1 MKLLKWLSAIT
12 LVCAIQLRGDDLENA
27 RKLIDAGKVQ
37 EALQQLRTLQE
48 ARPGDTVLQLEIGQL
63 LQELAASRVER
74 LRQAAPDS
82 AQAHELSGKVLEAH
96 QRTSDAL
103 KEYKLAAGKSPHLP
117 GVHFLIGNLYWK
129 QGELTAAKTA
139 LEQEL
144 ALNANHSLAN
154 LRMGQVLLR
163 MDETRADA
171 AIPFLRK
178 AIDNPQTSLQAH
190 RELGKAL
197 RLSGKPQE
205 AILELKYV
213 AQRVPDDNMI
223 HAQLAAAY
231 RAAGDAAAARREM
244 EQHSKILQAEHERL
258 AQLWRKSNKK

>member
-1 MKLLKWLSAIT
+1 
-12 LVCAIQLRGDDLENA
+12 
-27 RKLIDAGKVQ
+27 
-37 EALQQLRTLQE
+37 TLQE
-48 ARPGDTVLQLEIGQL
+48 TRPDDTVLQLEIGQL

-82 AQAHELSGKVLEAH
+82 AQAHELSGKLLEAH

-103 KEYKLAAGKSPHLP
+103 KEYQLAAGKAPHLP
-117 GVHFLIGNLYWK
+117 GLHFLIGNLYWK

-213 AQRVPDDNMI
+213 AQRVSGRQYDSRPTCGRI
-223 HAQLAAAY
+223 SSGWRCGRGTKRTGAAQQNTSS
-231 RAAGDAAAARREM
+231 RA
-244 EQHSKILQAEHERL
+244 
-258 AQLWRKSNKK
+258 